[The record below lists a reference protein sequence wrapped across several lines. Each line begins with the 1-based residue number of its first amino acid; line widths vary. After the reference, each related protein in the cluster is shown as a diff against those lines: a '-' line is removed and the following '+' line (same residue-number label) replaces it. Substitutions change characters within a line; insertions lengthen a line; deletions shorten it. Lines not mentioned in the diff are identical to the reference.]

1 MQIVASFLLFRN
13 VFKGRNVIV
22 KEFFRGLPLKATLD
36 DILEYDESELKEN
49 FLEVYSNNW
58 ALLLF
63 IIGNF

>member
-49 FLEVYSNNW
+49 FLEV
-58 ALLLF
+58 
-63 IIGNF
+63 